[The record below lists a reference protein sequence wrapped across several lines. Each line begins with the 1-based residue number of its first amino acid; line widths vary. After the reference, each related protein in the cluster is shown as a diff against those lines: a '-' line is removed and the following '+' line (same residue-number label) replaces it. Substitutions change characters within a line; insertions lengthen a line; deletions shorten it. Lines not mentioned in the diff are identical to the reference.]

1 MPTYEYFCPACENI
15 FEVVAPVSAH
25 TTRSNCLKCGSM
37 CNQTFTRVA
46 VHDDH
51 PAWINDAVRNQICGD
66 NDPPVYSRTEYNRLM
81 KRKGYVE
88 TDRRK

>member
-51 PAWINDAVRNQICGD
+51 PLWLNSDVRNQICGD
-66 NDPPVYSRTEYNRLM
+66 NDPPVTSRSDYNRVM
-81 KRKGYVE
+81 KKKGYVE
-88 TDRRK
+88 VDRKY